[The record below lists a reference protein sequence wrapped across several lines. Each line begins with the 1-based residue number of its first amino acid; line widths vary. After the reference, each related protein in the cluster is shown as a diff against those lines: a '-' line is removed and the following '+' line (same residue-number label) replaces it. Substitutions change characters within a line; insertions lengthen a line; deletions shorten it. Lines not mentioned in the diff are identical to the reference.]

1 MLQNSVKRSGL
12 QSTGNND
19 TLPEVLSVPLFG
31 VKACAHSQVDP
42 PSSGSNCD
50 DLYPGLEVAS
60 ELLSRPCWEVL
71 SVNKAS
77 FDKRRRRRKRR
88 RLVLVSGLG
97 GLQALL
103 FHDVPQLAEIG
114 LSDGIVWL
122 ELQRPQ
128 VIGLGLLESPIEME
142 NGA

>member
-1 MLQNSVKRSGL
+1 MLQNSVKCSGL

-42 PSSGSNCD
+42 PSSGSNRD

-77 FDKRRRRRKRR
+77 FDKRRRRR

-122 ELQRPQ
+122 ELQSPQ
-128 VIGLGLLESPIEME
+128 VIGLSLLESPIEM
-142 NGA
+142 